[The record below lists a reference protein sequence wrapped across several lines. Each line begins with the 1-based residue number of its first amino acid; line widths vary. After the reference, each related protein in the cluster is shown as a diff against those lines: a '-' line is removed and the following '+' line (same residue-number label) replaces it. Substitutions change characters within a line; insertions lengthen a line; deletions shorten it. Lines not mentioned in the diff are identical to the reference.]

1 MTKIP
6 LQQKI
11 RVSKNRKTLKGLTA
25 IKKRKELKKKPK
37 SKPKK
42 SKTIWPELNPRITCF
57 LCNLVSIVHIS
68 LFLTSNCK
76 PFEVF

>member
-25 IKKRKELKKKPK
+25 IKKKKRAQKEAQKQA
-37 SKPKK
+37 
-42 SKTIWPELNPRITCF
+42 
-57 LCNLVSIVHIS
+57 
-68 LFLTSNCK
+68 
-76 PFEVF
+76 